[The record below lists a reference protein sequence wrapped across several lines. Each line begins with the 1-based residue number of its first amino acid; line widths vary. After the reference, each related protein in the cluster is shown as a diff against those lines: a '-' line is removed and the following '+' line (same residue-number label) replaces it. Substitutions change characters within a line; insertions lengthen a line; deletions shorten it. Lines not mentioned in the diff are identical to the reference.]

1 MVKTKILDGI
11 IVIIRN
17 EEIESEKQFF
27 LGMSLL
33 IKHHLLD
40 LKCIDERLLFYELLS
55 VR

>member
-17 EEIESEKQFF
+17 EEIESEKKFF

-33 IKHHLLD
+33 IKHRDYTRFEMYRQAIIVL
-40 LKCIDERLLFYELLS
+40 
-55 VR
+55 

>member
-27 LGMSLL
+27 WVCLCSLG
-33 IKHHLLD
+33 
-40 LKCIDERLLFYELLS
+40 IDYTRFEMYRQAIIVL
-55 VR
+55 